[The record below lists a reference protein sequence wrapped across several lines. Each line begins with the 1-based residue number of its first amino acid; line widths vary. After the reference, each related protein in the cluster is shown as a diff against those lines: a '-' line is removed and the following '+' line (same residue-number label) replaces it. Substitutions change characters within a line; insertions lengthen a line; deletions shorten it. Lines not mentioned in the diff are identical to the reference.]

1 MNVIQSAIATNMRK
15 VAPMLIICLV
25 AHTGWSQENTERIR
39 GKVTD
44 AQTRMPLSGATVAVK
59 ARGLELICND
69 AGEFQFTVPRDALS
83 DSLEVSHLG
92 YKTQRKRLADIRDGE
107 DFTLTDYSIE
117 LRVVTITSRN
127 LKTKDIDRS
136 LRVIRGPLYAFE
148 TETTN
153 GLYNLFLSYLEEQSP
168 ELYRKC
174 NYDLSA
180 IEADDISLFEEYVAP
195 YKKPRNKR
203 DTTVRDYTAFPAVN
217 ISHEAAVIFCQWLT
231 EQYNAT
237 PGKKLFSKVRFRLP
251 TLKEWQI
258 AALGYSKFQT
268 WDVQENLVDVLVSDD
283 SLQMLP
289 HKGVRKT
296 IPVGKDILYPWFR
309 SFYYRRSPQNDRGCF
324 LGNFK
329 VTDPARLCDLKL
341 PGFDGWIMMAQT
353 ATYFPNDIGLYDVV
367 GNVAEMIDEKGK
379 ACGGSW
385 NDPPGNSTIHSVKSY
400 RRADPSI
407 GFRIFMDV
415 IED

>member
-1 MNVIQSAIATNMRK
+1 MRK
-15 VAPMLIICLV
+15 LAPMLIICLF
-25 AHTGWSQENTERIR
+25 AHTGWSQENTERIT

-44 AQTRMPLSGATVAVK
+44 AQTRMPLSGATVAVR

-92 YKTQRKRLADIRDGE
+92 YKTIRKRLADIRDGE
-107 DFTLTDYSIE
+107 DFMLADYSIE

-127 LKTKDIDRS
+127 LTTKDIDRS
-136 LRVIRGPLYAFE
+136 LRVLRGPLYAFE

-153 GLYNLFLSYLEEQSP
+153 GLYNLFLTYLEEQSP

-174 NYDLSA
+174 NYDLSSV
-180 IEADDISLFEEYVAP
+180 EADDIPLFEEYVAP
-195 YKKPRNKR
+195 YRKPRNKR
-203 DTTVRDYTAFPAVN
+203 DTTARDYTAFPAVN

-268 WDVQENLVDVLVSDD
+268 WDVQENLVDVLVPDD
-283 SLQMLP
+283 SLQMTP
-289 HKGVRKT
+289 QKGVRKT
-296 IPVGKDILYPWFR
+296 IAVGTDILYPWFG
-309 SFYYRRSPQNDRGCF
+309 SYYYRRSPQNHKGCF

-329 VTDPARLCDLKL
+329 VTDPTRPCDLKL
-341 PGFDGWIMMAQT
+341 PGFDGWTMMAQT

-385 NDPPGNSTIHSVKSY
+385 NDPPEKSTIHSIKSY
-400 RRADPSI
+400 RRPDPSI
-407 GFRIFMDV
+407 GFRVFVDV

>member
-1 MNVIQSAIATNMRK
+1 MRK
-15 VAPMLIICLV
+15 LASILIICLF
-25 AHTGWSQENTERIR
+25 AHTGWSQENTIKITGRA
-39 GKVTD
+39 TD
-44 AQTRMPLSGATVAVK
+44 AQTGMPLPKATVIVK
-59 ARGLELICND
+59 ARGIELICND
-69 AGEFQFTVPRDALS
+69 MGEFQFSLSNDAVM

-92 YKTQRKRLADIRDGE
+92 YKTKRKRIGDIRDGE
-107 DFTLTDYSIE
+107 NFMLQDYSIE
-117 LRVVTITSRN
+117 LRGVTITSRS
-127 LKTKDIDRS
+127 LTTRDIDRD

-168 ELYRKC
+168 ALYRKC
-174 NYDLSA
+174 NYDLSS
-180 IEADDISLFEEYVAP
+180 IEADDIPLFEEYVAP

-231 EQYNAT
+231 EQYNAH

-258 AALGYSKFQT
+258 AALGYPKFQT
-268 WDVQENLVDVLVSDD
+268 WDLQENLVDVVIPDD
-283 SLQMLP
+283 SLQMTP
-289 HKGVRKT
+289 HKGEPRT
-296 IPVGKDILYPWFR
+296 IPVAMDILYPWFG
-309 SFYYRRSPQNDRGCF
+309 SYFYRRSPQNHKGCF

-329 VTDPARLCDLKL
+329 VTDPERPCNLSL
-341 PGFDGWIMMAQT
+341 PGFDGWKMMAQGG
-353 ATYFPNDIGLYDVV
+353 TYFPNDVGLFDVV

-385 NDPPGNSTIHSVKSY
+385 NDAPEKSTIHSMKSY
-400 RRADPSI
+400 RGPDPSV
-407 GFRIFMDV
+407 GFRVFMDV
-415 IED
+415 VED